1 METLKQRVRDYL
13 EAQRLDYGN
22 EEVEDSLGILEM
34 QNDDLS
40 SMGSFHKMLIL
51 RLIDDNELFLAI
63 ESAFSE
69 NEF

>member
-34 QNDDLS
+34 QNDDL
-40 SMGSFHKMLIL
+40 
-51 RLIDDNELFLAI
+51 
-63 ESAFSE
+63 
-69 NEF
+69 